1 MPTLDDITILQTNN
15 KVAMGDPVAVVD
27 KSSSGS
33 SRVEQFPLG
42 LAAQGFTH
50 AYVINYDHT
59 AFTGSSG
66 LTTKT
71 IALHTFSATER
82 LSVVRVISTELF
94 APAAG
99 ETLSACTVDVGETSD
114 IDEFII
120 AYDVKA
126 ATGSTNGFIDN
137 SGAAMT
143 GTYAVPVIDNPA
155 DDEVFL
161 FTLTV
166 AGSGV
171 TLDDMTAGQ
180 VVILADIF
188 DIADYKDCVI
198 PHHLL

>member
-1 MPTLDDITILQTNN
+1 MPTLDDITTLQTNN
-15 KVAMGDPVAVVD
+15 KVTMGDPVAVVD
-27 KSSSGS
+27 QSSSGS

-59 AFTGSSG
+59 DFTGSSG

-82 LSVVRVISTELF
+82 VSVVRAVCTELF
-94 APAAG
+94 APASG
-99 ETLSACTVDVGETSD
+99 ETLSSCTVDVGETSD
-114 IDEFII
+114 PDEFID
-120 AYDVKA
+120 AYDVMLA
-126 ATGSTNGFIDN
+126 SGTVNGFIDN
-137 SGAAMT
+137 SGSAMT
-143 GTYAVPVIDNPA
+143 GTYASPVIDNPA
-155 DDEVFL
+155 DEVFL

-180 VVILADIF
+180 VVILADVF
-188 DIADYKDCVI
+188 DIADYKDCV
-198 PHHLL
+198 PRHHLL